1 MCVCVCVCVRGV
13 QGNLYLDTLA
23 RERGVQ
29 AGLLLKEKVSE
40 ENCMHICTLLQPPRW
55 KCNVRCV
62 PL

>member
-1 MCVCVCVCVRGV
+1 MCACVCVCVCVCACVRGV

-40 ENCMHICTLLQPPRW
+40 EKCMYICTLL
-55 KCNVRCV
+55 
-62 PL
+62 